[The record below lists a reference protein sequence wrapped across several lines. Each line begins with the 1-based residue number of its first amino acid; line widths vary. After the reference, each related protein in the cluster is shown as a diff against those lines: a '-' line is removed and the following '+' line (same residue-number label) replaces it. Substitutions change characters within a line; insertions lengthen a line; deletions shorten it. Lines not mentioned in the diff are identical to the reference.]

1 MTAGDEA
8 RTRDPY
14 LGKVRLQFR
23 IHEDQKTASRRLL
36 PRWIDAV
43 RRGGDGRSTSSHSDL
58 SVIEFQPL
66 VWSSGR
72 SSG

>member
-1 MTAGDEA
+1 MPFDAALTAA
-8 RTRDPY
+8 
-14 LGKVRLQFR
+14 
-23 IHEDQKTASRRLL
+23 
-36 PRWIDAV
+36 
-43 RRGGDGRSTSSHSDL
+43 RRGVDGRSTSSHSDL